1 MSDVQASF
9 EGILVAAFP
18 EEEKA
23 AQVLEG
29 FKEAKEQKKFHY
41 WDAAV
46 IRKDAKGNYYAN
58 ETRDMGTPIGAG
70 IGAVIGGILGIPGG
84 PAGMVLGAGLGTGI
98 GALFASHDGG
108 IRDDSLEEIGH
119 ALKSGNSALLIVSDH
134 EYLQTMRQYA
144 DEDSATRAVKKLT
157 TGISENMTHGQNV
170 AYLITAAGRSMSC
183 HQLDADHEAAKL
195 LGI

>member
-1 MSDVQASF
+1 MSDEQASF
-9 EGILVAAFP
+9 EGILVAAFSD
-18 EEEKA
+18 EETA
-23 AQVLEG
+23 AQVLED
-29 FKEAKEQKKFHY
+29 FKAAKTQKKFQY

-46 IRKDAKGNYYAN
+46 IRKDAKGNYYAS
-58 ETRDMGTPIGAG
+58 ETRDMATPIGAG

-108 IRDDSLEEIGH
+108 IRDDRLEEIGQ
-119 ALKSGNSALLIVSDH
+119 ALKSGNSALLIVSDR

-144 DEDSATRAVKKLT
+144 DEDSATKAVKKLT
-157 TGISENMTHGQNV
+157 AGISENMTRGQNV
-170 AYLITAAGRSMSC
+170 AYLITTAGRSMSC

>member
-1 MSDVQASF
+1 MSDEQASF
-9 EGILVAAFP
+9 EGILVAAFSD
-18 EEEKA
+18 EETA
-23 AQVLEG
+23 SQVLEG
-29 FKEAKEQKKFHY
+29 FKKAKEQKKFHY

-46 IRKDAKGNYYAN
+46 IGKDAKGNYYAS
-58 ETRDMGTPIGAG
+58 ETRDMVTPIGAG

-108 IRDDSLEEIGH
+108 IRDDRLEEIGH
-119 ALKSGNSALLIVSDH
+119 ALKSGNSALLIVSDR

-144 DEDSATRAVKKLT
+144 DEDSATKAVKKLT
-157 TGISENMTHGQNV
+157 TGISENMTRGQNV
-170 AYLITAAGRSMSC
+170 AYLITTAGRSMSC
-183 HQLDADHEAAKL
+183 HQLDADHEAAEL